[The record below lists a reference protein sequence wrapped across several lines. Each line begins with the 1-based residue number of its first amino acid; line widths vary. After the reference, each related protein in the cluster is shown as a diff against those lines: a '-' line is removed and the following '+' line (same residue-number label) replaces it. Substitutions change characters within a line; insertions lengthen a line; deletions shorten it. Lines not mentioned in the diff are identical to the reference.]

1 MNICAITQTKE
12 GWTWARKAPKEAGG
26 QAPAGFL
33 SDYLEKS
40 MSPSSG
46 ALYWAF
52 NIQFWSASR
61 DIKQSPEKH
70 ETKGVWARV
79 SVVSKKGKRI
89 FQKGNDKA
97 KAFFSGALLRTRKR
111 SEPKLEDKPK
121 EKEKALMSFRRASE
135 LFMQG

>member
-1 MNICAITQTKE
+1 
-12 GWTWARKAPKEAGG
+12 
-26 QAPAGFL
+26 
-33 SDYLEKS
+33 
-40 MSPSSG
+40 MSPRSG

-70 ETKGVWARV
+70 ETKGFWARV
-79 SVVSKKGKRI
+79 SVVGKEGKRI

-97 KAFFSGALLRTRKR
+97 KAFFSGAFLRTREK
-111 SEPKLEDKPK
+111 SDSKPKDKPK
-121 EKEKALMSFRRASE
+121 EKEKASIGFRRASE